1 LPEQID
7 IDKFLNRHLINIQKP
22 GRYTGGEF
30 NQVKKDWTSVDIKIA
45 LAFPDIYDI
54 GFSNLG
60 LAILYDAINHR
71 SDALVERLYA
81 PWPDMEALLRA
92 HLLPLFSLEN
102 RQSAKA
108 FDILGFS
115 IPYETLYTNVLNML
129 DLASIP
135 LRSIQRREDDPIV
148 IAGGHACFNP
158 EPMSAFIDAFVIGE
172 GEEIIHE
179 IIDLVKTEKIKGMHR
194 NEIID
199 HMAEIDGV
207 YVPKHFY
214 AKMNE
219 FGAIK
224 EIQNTYNPAKSLIKK
239 RFVRKLPK
247 PVTNFI
253 VPNIRTVQDRVV
265 VEIMRGCSRGCR
277 FCQAGMITRPVRERD
292 PEMII
297 QAVKEAVK
305 STGYEE
311 VSLLSLSTSDYSQ
324 IKPLLNR
331 VNTLS
336 KELAFEFSLPS
347 LRIESF
353 SGDLMQ
359 EMGEKRKGN
368 FTLAPEAATE
378 NTRQSINKPIS
389 DDDLFTT
396 VEDIFR
402 MGWRNL
408 KLYFMIGFP
417 GESIQDAERIADLCL
432 EVNRINKR
440 VLKGRG
446 KIHVSVN
453 TLIPKPH
460 TPFQWS
466 PFERRDSVLE
476 KYQAILEKL
485 KRSGIK
491 IDWPDYDA
499 AFFEAVLSRGDR
511 RLSDVIESAWKLGAK
526 FDSWHEFFKYP
537 IWEEAFQECGID
549 AGDYAYRDRKEDEIL
564 PWEHISSG
572 VAKKYL
578 YGEFLRSEMLQP
590 TKDCRDG
597 CSNCG
602 IQSAFAIV
610 CNEVRTSD
618 Q

>member
-1 LPEQID
+1 LPQRID
-7 IDKFLNRHLINIQKP
+7 IDKFLDRHLINIQKP
-22 GRYTGGEF
+22 GRYTGGEY
-30 NQVKKDWTSVDIKIA
+30 NQIKKDWTSVDIRIA

-60 LAILYDAINHR
+60 LAILYDAINRR
-71 SDALVERLYA
+71 SDALAERLYA
-81 PWPDMEALLRA
+81 PWPDMEALLRD
-92 HLLPLFSLEN
+92 HYLPLYSLEN
-102 RQSAKA
+102 RRSARA
-108 FDILGFS
+108 FDILGFT

-129 DLASIP
+129 DLADIP
-135 LRSIQRREDDPIV
+135 LRSNQRSNDDPII

-172 GEEIIHE
+172 GEEVIYE
-179 IIDLVKTEKIKGMHR
+179 IIDLVKAEKSLGVER

-199 HMAEIDGV
+199 HLSQIDGI
-207 YVPKHFY
+207 YVPKHY
-214 AKMNE
+214 SVKMDE
-219 FGAIK
+219 SGMIK
-224 EIQNTYNPAKSLIKK
+224 EIRNTYDPEKSMIKK
-239 RFVRKLPK
+239 RFVRKLPN
-247 PVTNFI
+247 PVTKFL

-297 QAVKEAVK
+297 QAVEESVK

-331 VNTLS
+331 VNALS
-336 KELAFEFSLPS
+336 KDLAFEFSLPS

-353 SGDLMQ
+353 SGDLMR
-359 EMGEKRKGN
+359 EMEGKRKGN

-389 DDDLFTT
+389 DEDLFTT

-408 KLYFMIGFP
+408 KLYFMVGFP
-417 GESIQDAERIADLCL
+417 GETIQDAERIADLCL
-432 EVNRINKR
+432 EVNRINKHI
-440 VLKGRG
+440 LKGRG

-460 TPFQWS
+460 TAFQWS
-466 PFERRDSVLE
+466 IFEQKDSVLE

-491 IDWPDYDA
+491 VDWPDYDA

-511 RLSDVIESAWKLGAK
+511 RLSDVIETAWKLGAK
-526 FDSWHEFFKYP
+526 FDSWHDFFEYP
-537 IWEEAFQECGID
+537 IWEKAFQSCGID
-549 AGDYAYRDRKEDEIL
+549 PGNYVFRDRKDDEIL

-572 VAKKYL
+572 VIKKYS
-578 YGEFLRSEMLQP
+578 YDEFLRSEMLQL
-590 TKDCRDG
+590 TRDCRDG

-602 IQSAFAIV
+602 IQSAYAIV
-610 CNEVRTSD
+610 CNDVRTAG
-618 Q
+618 